1 MSIKTKVMNS
11 KFKLITLSLLA
22 LLISTSASAQ
32 QGFIYGKLTTID
44 GDVYTGQIRWGK
56 EEAYWTD
63 LFNGTKDGNDNYRYL
78 SREDKDALRDK
89 IRDKNR
95 WGNMWTNWG
104 SSRYEYETTHEFQA
118 RFGDISKIEIT
129 RRSEIRMTLRNGD
142 EIYVGDGSNDFGTE
156 VRIMDEELGETSFR
170 WSRIESVEFMNT
182 PANLKAKMGEP
193 LYGTVQYY
201 GGELTGVIQWDHD
214 ERLSTD
220 VLDGDSRDG
229 DIKIEFGNLAS
240 IEKDGSGSTV
250 ETKSGRK
257 MYLRGSNDVNS
268 SNRGIIVTTD
278 FGRVDIPWREFRK
291 VTFSDAPSN
300 IKKYSDF
307 AGMKKLSGTVTTTKG
322 ETLSG
327 EIIYDLDEALNFEML
342 QGKDDGVEYIIP
354 FESVKSIAPKNWD
367 YSTVVLK
374 NGTELTLGDSRD
386 VSEDN
391 DGVLVFSG
399 SGDPKFILWEDIKII
414 TFN

>member
-1 MSIKTKVMNS
+1 MNS
-11 KFKLITLSLLA
+11 KFKLITLSLVA
-22 LLISTSASAQ
+22 LLFTTSMQAQ
-32 QGFIYGKLTTID
+32 ESLIYGKLTTVD

-78 SREDKDALRDK
+78 SREDKEALRDK
-89 IRDKNR
+89 VRDNNS
-95 WGNMWTNWG
+95 WGNVWVNWG
-104 SSRYEYETTHEFQA
+104 SGRDEYETTHEFQA

-129 RRSEIRMTLRNGD
+129 RRSEVRMTLRNGD
-142 EIYVGDGSNDFGTE
+142 EIYVGNGSNDFDTE
-156 VRIMDEELGETSFR
+156 LRIMDEELGETSFR

-193 LYGTVQYY
+193 LYGTVEFY

-220 VLDGDSRDG
+220 VLDGDSKDG
-229 DIKIEFGNLAS
+229 DIKIEFGSLAS
-240 IEKDGSGSTV
+240 IEKEGSGSNIV
-250 ETKSGRK
+250 TKSGRE

-291 VTFSDAPSN
+291 VSFSEAPSTL
-300 IKKYSDF
+300 KKYSDF

-327 EIIYDLDEALNFEML
+327 DIIYDLDEALTFEML
-342 QGKDDGVEYIIP
+342 QGKDDDVEYIIP
-354 FESVKSIAPKNWD
+354 FESVKSITPKNWD
-367 YSTVVLK
+367 YSTVMLK
-374 NGTELTLGDSRD
+374 NGKELTLGDSRD
-386 VSEDN
+386 TSEDN

-399 SGDPKFILWEDIKII
+399 NGDPKFVLWEDIKVIN
-414 TFN
+414 FN

>member
-1 MSIKTKVMNS
+1 MNS
-11 KFKLITLSLLA
+11 KFKLFTISILL
-22 LLISTSASAQ
+22 LFISSSMKAQ
-32 QGFIYGKLTTID
+32 EGFIYGKVTTID
-44 GDVYTGQIRWGK
+44 GDSYTGQIRWGK

-78 SREDKDALRDK
+78 TREDREELRDK
-89 IRDKNR
+89 YRDRNR
-95 WGNMWTNWG
+95 WNNVWVNWG
-104 SSRYEYETTHEFQA
+104 SSRNEYETTHEFQA

-129 RRSEIRMTLRNGD
+129 RRSEVRMTLRNG
-142 EIYVGDGSNDFGTE
+142 EELYIGDGSNDFDTE
-156 VRIMDEELGETSFR
+156 VRVMDSELGETSFR
-170 WSRIESVEFMNT
+170 WSRIEMIEFMDT
-182 PANLKAKMGEP
+182 PANLRNTMGDA
-193 LYGTVQYY
+193 LYGTVEYY

-229 DIKIEFGNLAS
+229 DVEIEFGNLAS
-240 IEKDGSGSTV
+240 IEKDGSGSTIV
-250 ETKSGRK
+250 TKSGRE

-291 VTFSDAPSN
+291 VTFSDAPAT

-307 AGMKKLSGTVTTTKG
+307 SGMKKLSGTVTTTDG
-322 ETLSG
+322 ETLTG
-327 EIIYDLDEALNFEML
+327 EIIYDLDESYTFEML
-342 QGKDDGVEYIIP
+342 QGEDDDVSYIIP
-354 FESVKSIAPKNWD
+354 LESVKSISPKNWD
-367 YSTVVLK
+367 YSEVVLK
-374 NGTELTLGDSRD
+374 NGTKLTLGESRD

-391 DGVLVFSG
+391 DGVLVFAG
-399 SGDPKFILWEDIKII
+399 NGDPKFIIWEKVKEI

>member
-1 MSIKTKVMNS
+1 MNS
-11 KFKLITLSLLA
+11 KFKLFTLSFLM
-22 LLISTSASAQ
+22 LIIATSMSANE
-32 QGFIYGKLTTID
+32 GFIYGKLTTID

-78 SREDKDALRDK
+78 SREDKEELRDK
-89 IRDKNR
+89 SRR
-95 WGNMWTNWG
+95 GNNWSNVWVNW
-104 SSRYEYETTHEFQA
+104 SSDRNYETTHEFQA

-129 RRSEIRMTLRNGD
+129 RRSEVRLTLRNGD
-142 EIYVGDGSNDFGTE
+142 EIYVGDGSNDFDTE
-156 VRIMDEELGETSFR
+156 VRIMDDELGETSFR
-170 WSRIESVEFMNT
+170 WSRIESIEFMAT
-182 PANLKAKMGEP
+182 PANLKSTMGEA

-229 DIKIEFGNLAS
+229 DIKIEFGNLES

-250 ETKSGRK
+250 VTKSGRE

-268 SNRGIIVTTD
+268 SNRGIIVTTE
-278 FGRVDIPWREFRK
+278 FGRVDIPWREFKK
-291 VTFSDAPSN
+291 VTFSSAPKS

-307 AGMKKLSGTVTTTKG
+307 AGMKKLSGSVQTTNG
-322 ETLSG
+322 ETLTG
-327 EIIYDLDEALNFEML
+327 EIIYDLDEALSFEML

-354 FESVKSIAPKNWD
+354 FESVKSISPKNWD

-374 NGTELTLGDSRD
+374 NGTELTLGNARD

-399 SGDPKFILWEDIKII
+399 SGDPKFVLWEDIKTI